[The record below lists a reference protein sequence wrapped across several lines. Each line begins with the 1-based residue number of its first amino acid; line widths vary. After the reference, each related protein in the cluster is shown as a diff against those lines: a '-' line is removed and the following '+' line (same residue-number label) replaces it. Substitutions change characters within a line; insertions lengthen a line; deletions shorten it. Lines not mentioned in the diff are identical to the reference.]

1 LSTILLSAVE
11 PLSTPPHDFSKSL
24 ALVNDGVEGSILFP
38 LSPSSVAGSAT
49 SWSPPVDALHPTDRC
64 LEISLPN
71 FDRNKL
77 SGKAY
82 NTIAIK
88 FTAPVE
94 SKRFRF
100 VL

>member
-1 LSTILLSAVE
+1 MQICKNA
-11 PLSTPPHDFSKSL
+11 
-24 ALVNDGVEGSILFP
+24 GSILFP
-38 LSPSSVAGSAT
+38 LSLSSVASSFQSIAT
-49 SWSPPVDALHPTDRC
+49 SWSPPVDALYPTDRC

-71 FDRNKL
+71 FDRNNL

-88 FTAPVE
+88 FTAPAE

-100 VL
+100 VIYRSELHGNYFFSFDLVNL